1 MTVRLP
7 DGICLFA
14 SICNTTPNAT
24 PFALWLARG
33 ETQHVVDLSGVLNRP
48 GDSGLTGLAW
58 HDGTLYAAVQSG
70 TEPRI
75 ALLDRSLAPIG
86 ALNSPTFTDLH
97 SLLVADGA
105 LLVAATGKDTLLR
118 LDLAARTVRLLCQSS
133 EKIHLNSAC
142 FDGDALLIC
151 YHRQSAQDRRI
162 AVGGVLDVATR
173 EVLVQ
178 GLGLPHSLMPHRGGF
193 LVLDSVGSR
202 VIRFD
207 RSGVLAERTLTGFLR
222 GAAAA
227 GETLFVASSTLRYV
241 SRSNPGVTPAR
252 NLWQV
257 MAERVRIYALDAVTL
272 AVQAEFDPVL
282 PGFEIYEL
290 LVVAEDSINPP
301 KDRLLQPDR
310 NAIAQLFYNA
320 AKRAAAEA
328 HAKMSAESG

>member
-1 MTVRLP
+1 
-7 DGICLFA
+7 LFA

-24 PFALWLARG
+24 SFALWLARG

-58 HDGTLYAAVQSG
+58 YDGTLYAAVQSS

-75 ALLDRSLAPIG
+75 AVLDRNLAPTG
-86 ALNSPTFTDLH
+86 VLNSPAFADLH
-97 SLLVADGA
+97 SLHMVDGG

-118 LDLAARTVRLLCQSS
+118 LDLTARTVQTLCQSA

-162 AVGGVLDVATR
+162 AVGGVMDVASR
-173 EVLVQ
+173 QVLVQ
-178 GLGLPHSLMPHRGGF
+178 GLGLPHSLIPHRDGF

-207 RSGVLAERTLTGFLR
+207 RSGVLAERTLAGFLR
-222 GAAAA
+222 GAAEA
-227 GETLFVASSTLRYV
+227 EDTLFVASSTLRYI

-252 NLWQV
+252 NLWQL

-290 LVVAEDSINPP
+290 LVVAADAIDPLAE
-301 KDRLLQPDR
+301 RLLQPDR
-310 NAIAQLFYNA
+310 NAIAQLFYDA

-328 HAKMSAESG
+328 HATMSARAG